1 MSQEVVLDIF
11 MGIKELINI
20 IEKKNTINSD
30 QIKFNKR
37 FGKIPLY
44 YCKSYISD
52 SFLNKYSYLC

>member
-1 MSQEVVLDIF
+1 